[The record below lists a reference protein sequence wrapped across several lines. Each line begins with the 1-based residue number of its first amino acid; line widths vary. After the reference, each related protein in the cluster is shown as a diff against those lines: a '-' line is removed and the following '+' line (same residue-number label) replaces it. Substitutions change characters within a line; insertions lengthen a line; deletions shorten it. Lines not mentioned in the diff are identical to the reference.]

1 VESALVGLFTLYFGA
16 IGIGLIA
23 QCVWHAREKRR
34 KWDLMVKHPHLAKEI
49 MQDIERQ
56 DARFAQNYKDMSNA
70 FERKPK
76 PKAGSG
82 LLKLGMLMARRVTK

>member
-1 VESALVGLFTLYFGA
+1 MESTFWGLVTLFLVSFL
-16 IGIGLIA
+16 IGQVGHI
-23 QCVWHAREKRR
+23 VWHVREKRR

-56 DARFAQNYKDMSNA
+56 DARFALTYKNMSNS

-82 LLKLGMLMARRVTK
+82 MLKLGLGIARRLMK

>member
-1 VESALVGLFTLYFGA
+1 LESTFWGLVALFLGA
-16 IGIGLIA
+16 YAFGLIA
-23 QCVWHAREKRR
+23 QCVWHFSEKRR
-34 KWDLMVKHPHLAKEI
+34 KWNLMVKHPHLAKEI

-56 DARFAQNYKDMSNA
+56 DAQFAQSYRDRSNA

-82 LLKLGMLMARRVTK
+82 MLRAGLFIAKRLMK